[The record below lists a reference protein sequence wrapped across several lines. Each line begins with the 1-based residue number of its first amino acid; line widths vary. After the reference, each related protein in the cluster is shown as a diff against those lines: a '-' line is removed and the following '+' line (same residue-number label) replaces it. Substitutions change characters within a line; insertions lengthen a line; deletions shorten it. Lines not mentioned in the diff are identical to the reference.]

1 MTTAGEDDHDV
12 QILDSPTPSVG
23 YVEMEPGK
31 ICRNCVCHDIPQP
44 CANGT
49 PLDQPGRMLDPIIA
63 EAVSAGPDKSY
74 ACING
79 AFIQVEPQEVDVSAY
94 VNGKP
99 VPIVV
104 TADGTVTLSRTPAEG
119 ELIHSRVSPV
129 PAMVREAMVLA
140 SIQDTPTVAP
150 SLEHHLA
157 RNRMGKMTIM
167 LQDRKDLLLVQQA
180 YAGYFRAAAIAKGM
194 EPYDVERLAEESG
207 VALREVEDLMG
218 LRPPWLDTTLVSMVR
233 LARALKCSP
242 PSITLVPNEK
252 RPDRWWDAA
261 TSKGDEQ

>member
-119 ELIHSRVSPV
+119 ELIIAEYHLSLPWYERLWYW
-129 PAMVREAMVLA
+129 LA
-140 SIQDTPTVAP
+140 SKTRQ
-150 SLEHHLA
+150 LWH
-157 RNRMGKMTIM
+157 
-167 LQDRKDLLLVQQA
+167 
-180 YAGYFRAAAIAKGM
+180 
-194 EPYDVERLAEESG
+194 RL
-207 VALREVEDLMG
+207 
-218 LRPPWLDTTLVSMVR
+218 WN
-233 LARALKCSP
+233 
-242 PSITLVPNEK
+242 IT
-252 RPDRWWDAA
+252 
-261 TSKGDEQ
+261 